1 MRLKSVIAFAACMAA
16 LASVSVAQADTYKP
30 GDYLLL
36 DLKKAVLSPQLLGPP
51 ASFEHVQIEAR
62 SDTKNAIDAAA
73 DAPQV
78 RASKAVAAKPQRSA
92 AIRPQ
97 PATRNP
103 VARKRTNPLDA
114 NAADTRVQVWP
125 CRSGGICNWQKK

>member
-1 MRLKSVIAFAACMAA
+1 MRLKTLIASVAGFAAFGA
-16 LASVSVAQADTYKP
+16 VSAQADTYKP

-36 DLKKAVLSPQLLGPP
+36 DLPTAVLSSRPLGPP
-51 ASFEHVQIEAR
+51 ASFAHVQIEAR

-73 DAPQV
+73 DKPVTPAQ
-78 RASKAVAAKPQRSA
+78 RAVAVAKPRRLATTSVARS
-92 AIRPQ
+92 
-97 PATRNP
+97 P

-125 CRSGGICNWQKK
+125 CRTGGICNWQR